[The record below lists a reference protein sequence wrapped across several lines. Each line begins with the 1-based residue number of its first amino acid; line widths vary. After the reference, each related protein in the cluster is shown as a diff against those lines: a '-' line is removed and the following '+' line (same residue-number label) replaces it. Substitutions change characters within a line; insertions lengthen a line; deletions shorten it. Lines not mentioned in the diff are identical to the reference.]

1 MAKRWSRA
9 EDRVLVDM
17 ARTSSAAQI
26 GQALGRSVDS
36 VTHRCRAMGVSLTK
50 SGENHPQFRHSDAA
64 VEMARRLHESGHG
77 PKWIAGQLGMPL
89 STVKSVVY
97 YQHRR

>member
-1 MAKRWSRA
+1 MAKRWSRG
-9 EDRVLVDM
+9 EDRILVDM
-17 ARTSSAAQI
+17 ARTCSATKI

-36 VTHRCRAMGVSLTK
+36 VTHRCRGLGVSLTK
-50 SGENHPQFRHSDAA
+50 SGENHSQCRHSDAV

-77 PKWIAGQLGMPL
+77 PKWIAGELGMPL
-89 STVKSVVY
+89 RTVKSVVY